1 MEQTDVAIIGAGIVG
16 LATAWQITQR
26 RPGLKVVVLEK
37 EPELAAHQTGHNSG
51 VLHAGVYYKPG
62 SLKAINCR
70 QGRELMFRFCDEEG
84 IKYELCGKAVV
95 AITKEELPSMEMIF
109 ERAKANGVDCEKI
122 SLERLK
128 EIEPHAAG
136 VAAFHVRD
144 TGIVD
149 FKEVCYR
156 LAKRTEERGG
166 KVLTRAKVVGI
177 KRSSGEVVLISKAG
191 EFSAK
196 LMINCAGLHSDR
208 IARMAGEHPA
218 VKIVPFRGEYYDIK
232 PEFWSLVNNLIYPVP
247 NPEYPFLGVHFTRK
261 IHGGVDCGPNAV
273 FAFAREGYTKL
284 KINIPD
290 LCESVFYPGLW
301 KIAGKY
307 IKIGTGEMW
316 RSFNKAAFVKALQRL
331 VPDITGDMLVPAP
344 AGVRAQAIS
353 RDGKMVDDFV
363 IQESERVVNVLNAPS
378 PAATASLNIGKTI
391 AEVVDKHIGK

>member
-1 MEQTDVAIIGAGIVG
+1 
-16 LATAWQITQR
+16 
-26 RPGLKVVVLEK
+26 
-37 EPELAAHQTGHNSG
+37 
-51 VLHAGVYYKPG
+51 
-62 SLKAINCR
+62 
-70 QGRELMFRFCDEEG
+70 
-84 IKYELCGKAVV
+84 
-95 AITKEELPSMEMIF
+95 
-109 ERAKANGVDCEKI
+109 
-122 SLERLK
+122 
-128 EIEPHAAG
+128 
-136 VAAFHVRD
+136 HVRD
-144 TGIVD
+144 TGIID

-166 KVLTRAKVVGI
+166 KVLTKAKVIGI
-177 KRSSGEVVLISKAG
+177 KRSSGEVAIMTKAG
-191 EFSAK
+191 DFSVK
-196 LMINCAGLHSDR
+196 LMVNCAGLHSDR
-208 IARMAGEHPA
+208 IARMAGERPA

-232 PEFWSLVNNLIYPVP
+232 PEFWHLVNNLIYPVP

-284 KINIPD
+284 KINIGD

-307 IKIGTGEMW
+307 MKIGIGEMW

-331 VPDITGDMLVPAP
+331 VPDVTGDMLVPAP

-378 PAATASLNIGKTI
+378 PAATAALNIGKTI
-391 AEVVDKHIGK
+391 AEVVDKHTGK

>member
-1 MEQTDVAIIGAGIVG
+1 M
-16 LATAWQITQR
+16 
-26 RPGLKVVVLEK
+26 
-37 EPELAAHQTGHNSG
+37 
-51 VLHAGVYYKPG
+51 YYKPG

-70 QGRELMFRFCDEEG
+70 RGRELIFRFCDQEG
-84 IKYELCGKAVV
+84 IKYEICGKVVV
-95 AITKEELPSMEMIF
+95 AVTREEIPSMEMIF

-128 EIEPHAAG
+128 ELEPHATG

-144 TGIVD
+144 TGIID

-166 KVLTRAKVVGI
+166 KVITRAKVIGI
-177 KRSSGEVVLISKAG
+177 KRSSNEVAIITKAG
-191 EFSAK
+191 DFSAK
-196 LMINCAGLHSDR
+196 LMVNCAGLHSDR

-232 PEFWSLVNNLIYPVP
+232 PEHWGLVKNLIYPVP

-284 KINIPD
+284 KINVRD

-307 IKIGTGEMW
+307 MKIGMEEMW
-316 RSFNKAAFVKALQRL
+316 RSFVKAAFVKALQRL

-363 IQESERVVNVLNAPS
+363 IQESERLVNVLNAPS
-378 PAATASLNIGKTI
+378 PAATASLNIGNTI
-391 AEVVDKHIGK
+391 AEVVDKHLSK

>member
-1 MEQTDVAIIGAGIVG
+1 MGGGIVG

-26 RPGLKVVVLEK
+26 RPELKVVVLEK
-37 EPELAAHQTGHNSG
+37 EADLAHHQTGHNSG

-70 QGRELMFRFCDEEG
+70 QGRELMFRFCDEES
-84 IKYELCGKAVV
+84 IKYEICGKVVV
-95 AITKEELPSMEMIF
+95 AVAKEEIPSMEMIY

-128 EIEPHAAG
+128 ELEPHAAG

-144 TGIVD
+144 TGIID

-166 KVLTRAKVVGI
+166 KVLTKAKVIGI
-177 KRSSGEVVLISKAG
+177 KRSSSEVVITTKAG
-191 EFSAK
+191 DFSAK

-218 VKIVPFRGEYYDIK
+218 VRIVPFRGEYYDIK
-232 PEFWSLVNNLIYPVP
+232 PEFWYLVKNLIYPVP

-273 FAFAREGYTKL
+273 FAFAREGYNKL
-284 KINIPD
+284 TINIRD

-307 IKIGTGEMW
+307 MKIGMGEMW

-331 VPDITGDMLVPAP
+331 VPDVTGDMLVPAP

-378 PAATASLNIGKTI
+378 PAATAALNIGKTI
-391 AEVVDKHIGK
+391 AEVVD

>member
-1 MEQTDVAIIGAGIVG
+1 MEKTDVAIVGGGIVG

-26 RPGLKVVVLEK
+26 RPELKVVVLEK

-70 QGRELMFRFCDEEG
+70 QGRELMFRFCEEEG
-84 IKYELCGKAVV
+84 IKYELCGKVVV
-95 AITKEELPSMEMIF
+95 AVTKEELPSMEMIY

-122 SLERLK
+122 TIERLK
-128 EIEPHAAG
+128 ELEPHAAG

-144 TGIVD
+144 TGIID

-156 LAKRTEERGG
+156 LAKKMEERGG
-166 KVLTRAKVVGI
+166 KVLTRAKVTGI
-177 KRSSGEVVLISKAG
+177 RRSSSELVLITKAG
-191 EFSAK
+191 DFSAK

-208 IARMAGEHPA
+208 IARMAGEHPQ

-232 PEFWSLVNNLIYPVP
+232 PEHWHLVNNLIYPVP
-247 NPEYPFLGVHFTRK
+247 NPEFPFLGVHFTRK

-284 KINIPD
+284 KINVGD

-307 IKIGTGEMW
+307 MKIGIGEMW
-316 RSFNKAAFVKALQRL
+316 RSFVKSAFVKALQRL

-344 AGVRAQAIS
+344 AGVRAQAIA

-363 IQESERVVNVLNAPS
+363 IQESERVINVLNAPS

-391 AEVVDKHIGK
+391 AELVDKHISK